1 MKKITYKLTGIDCAA
16 CGLKIE
22 DRLNKTDGIYEANF
36 SFMLMKLMLSY
47 EETMINEEEI
57 EEHIHKSLSG
67 VKITAKNNQP
77 FTDTYEEPSLFKKI
91 PFFQR
96 IKKQ

>member
-1 MKKITYKLTGIDCAA
+1 
-16 CGLKIE
+16 
-22 DRLNKTDGIYEANF
+22 
-36 SFMLMKLMLSY
+36 MLMKLMLSY

-67 VKITAKNNQP
+67 VRITAKNNQP

-96 IKKQ
+96 IKNNKKVTILTRIVFFVIQCT